1 MSGKKKLSVALL
13 AVPETTASTIYGMY
27 DLFSSAGRDW
37 GLIETGSPG
46 VSKAAPFVVTT
57 DSAAFRG
64 ANGVWIRPDSTF
76 DECPVPDL
84 VCVTDLL
91 VPPGVSIAG
100 QYPEAVE
107 WLARCYDAG
116 ATISSAC
123 SGAIL
128 LAEAGLLN
136 GYEATTH
143 WGYCDSLR
151 KFYPEV
157 EIHESRA
164 LVASGDGQRLIT
176 AGGGASWYDLA
187 LFLIARFLGEEEA
200 MRLARVYLLDWQRVG
215 QLPYASLLRNR
226 QVDDKTIG
234 ACQEWI
240 ADNYTEPS
248 PVAGMLG
255 KSGLTERTFKR
266 RFTRATG
273 LAPMDYVHTLRLEEA
288 KQILETTSLPIEE
301 IARDV
306 GYEDGSFFR
315 RLFRRKVGIT
325 PQDYRKRFGSIRQ
338 ALRTA
343 ELTTRV

>member
-1 MSGKKKLSVALL
+1 MNEHKKLSVAML
-13 AVPETTASTIYGMY
+13 AVPDATASTIYGMY

-46 VSKAAPFVVTT
+46 VSKAVPTVVAT
-57 DSAAFRG
+57 DTAAFRG
-64 ANGVWIRPDSTF
+64 ANGVWIRPDTNF
-76 DECPVPDL
+76 DECATPDL
-84 VCVTDLL
+84 ICVPELL
-91 VPPGVSIAG
+91 VAPGVSIAG
-100 QYPEAVE
+100 RYPEAVD
-107 WLARCYDAG
+107 WISHCYDEG

-128 LAEAGLLN
+128 LAEAGLLK
-136 GYEATTH
+136 GQEATTH
-143 WGYCDSLR
+143 WAYSDTLR
-151 KFYPEV
+151 NFYPDV

-176 AGGGASWYDLA
+176 AGGGTSWYDLA
-187 LFLIARFLGEEEA
+187 LFLIARFLGEEES
-200 MRLARVYLLDWQRVG
+200 MRLARLYLLDWQRVG
-215 QLPYASLLRNR
+215 QLPFASLSRIR
-226 QVDDKTIG
+226 QVEDKTIG
-234 ACQEWI
+234 VCQEWI
-240 ADNYTEPS
+240 ADNYTQPS

-266 RFTRATG
+266 RFVRATG

-288 KQILETTSLPIEE
+288 KQMLETTSLPIED

-343 ELTTRV
+343 EVTTGV